1 MRKNFGTKPWLY
13 PMPVLIVCAYD
24 KDGRPNCM
32 NAAWGGMAEE
42 NLITICLD
50 NSHKTTKTERYHKK
64 DIFLDGKFVQIN
76 KKNFLVKFAPI

>member
-32 NAAWGGMAEE
+32 NAAWGGMAE
-42 NLITICLD
+42 
-50 NSHKTTKTERYHKK
+50 
-64 DIFLDGKFVQIN
+64 
-76 KKNFLVKFAPI
+76 